1 MLQALVS
8 GALLG
13 CFYALV
19 ASGFALTL
27 SVTRALNLAHGEM
40 IVAGGYLGYWLWAG
54 SGLGPL
60 WLMPVAAAALLPM
73 GWGVHALLRRL
84 PEPRE
89 LTSLTAGFGVALLLQ
104 DGMRALWGSDYR
116 LIADSALTAS
126 LRLGPISLNRG
137 RLAAALAALAVIAV
151 LWVALTRTR
160 WGRAARATALDEEA
174 AALLGINT
182 DLTGRTTLLL
192 SAALAGAS
200 GVLFATLHYVH
211 PAGGGPLVMVSIVL
225 ALWAGIGRMRSLL
238 AAGVALGLVE
248 TLGVAW
254 LGPGWR
260 ETLVAAVLL
269 FTLLAR
275 GGSLAR
281 GMTAGGHAG

>member
-1 MLQALVS
+1 
-8 GALLG
+8 
-13 CFYALV
+13 V

-27 SVTRALNLAHGEM
+27 GVTRALNLAHGEM
-40 IVAGGYLGYWLWAG
+40 IVVGGYLGYWLWAG

-60 WLMPVAAAALLPM
+60 WLMPVAAAALLPL
-73 GWGVHALLRRL
+73 GWGIHALLRRL

-89 LTSLTAGFGVALLLQ
+89 LTSLTAGFAVALLLQ

-116 LIADSALTAS
+116 LIADSPLTAS
-126 LRLGPISLNRG
+126 LHLGPVTLNRG
-137 RLAAALAALAVIAV
+137 RLAAAVAALTVITL
-151 LWVALTRTR
+151 LWLTLTRTR
-160 WGRAARATALDEEA
+160 WGRAARATSLDAES

-182 DLTGRTTLLL
+182 DFAALTTLLL

-211 PAGGGPLVMVSIVL
+211 PAAGGPLVMASIVV
-225 ALWAGIGRMRSLL
+225 ALWAGIGRIPSLL

-254 LGPGWR
+254 SGPGWR

-269 FTLLAR
+269 LSLLAR

-281 GMTAGGHAG
+281 GMTPGSRAPSVRTPSVRTR

>member
-1 MLQALVS
+1 
-8 GALLG
+8 
-13 CFYALV
+13 V

-27 SVTRALNLAHGEM
+27 SLTRALNLAHGEM
-40 IVAGGYLGYWLWAG
+40 IVVGGYLGYWLWAG

-60 WLMPVAAAALLPM
+60 WLMPVAAAALLPL
-73 GWGVHALLRRL
+73 GWGIHALLRRL

-89 LTSLTAGFGVALLLQ
+89 LTSLTAGFAVALLLQ

-126 LRLGPISLNRG
+126 LHFGPVTLNLG
-137 RLAAALAALAVIAV
+137 RLAAAVAALTVIAL
-151 LWVALTRTR
+151 LWFTLTRTR
-160 WGRAARATALDEEA
+160 WGRAARATNLDAES

-182 DLTGRTTLLL
+182 DFAALTTLLL

-211 PAGGGPLVMVSIVL
+211 PAAGGPLVMASIVV
-225 ALWAGIGRMRSLL
+225 ALWAGIGRIPSLL

-254 LGPGWR
+254 AGPGWR

-269 FTLLAR
+269 FSLLAR

-281 GMTAGGHAG
+281 GMTPGSRAPSVRTPSVRTR

>member
-1 MLQALVS
+1 M
-8 GALLG
+8 
-13 CFYALV
+13 

-27 SVTRALNLAHGEM
+27 GVTRALNLAHGEM
-40 IVAGGYLGYWLWAG
+40 IVVGGYLGYWLWAG

-116 LIADSALTAS
+116 LIADSPLTAS
-126 LRLGPISLNRG
+126 LQLGPVTLNRG
-137 RLAAALAALAVIAV
+137 RLAAASAALAVV
-151 LWVALTRTR
+151 VFLWVALTRTR
-160 WGRAARATALDEEA
+160 WGRAARATALDAES

-182 DLTGRTTLLL
+182 DFAALTTLLL

-200 GVLFATLHYVH
+200 GVLFATLHYVN
-211 PAGGGPLVMVSIVL
+211 PAAGGPLVMVSIVL
-225 ALWAGIGRMRSLL
+225 ALWAGIGRIPSLL
-238 AAGVALGLVE
+238 AAGIALGLVE

-254 LGPGWR
+254 AGPGWR
-260 ETLVAAVLL
+260 ETLVAAALL
-269 FTLLAR
+269 LSLLAR

-281 GMTAGGHAG
+281 GMTAGSRPR

>member
-1 MLQALVS
+1 M
-8 GALLG
+8 
-13 CFYALV
+13 

-27 SVTRALNLAHGEM
+27 GVTRALNLAHGEM
-40 IVAGGYLGYWLWAG
+40 IVLGGYLGYWLWAG
-54 SGLGPL
+54 SGWGPL
-60 WLMPVAAAALLPM
+60 WLMPAAAAALLPL

-104 DGMRALWGSDYR
+104 DGMRALWGGDYR

-126 LRLGPISLNRG
+126 LRLGPVTLNRG
-137 RLAAALAALAVIAV
+137 RLGAASAALLVMAL
-151 LWVALTRTR
+151 LWIGLTRTR

-182 DLTGRTTLLL
+182 DHAARMALAL

-200 GVLFATLHYVH
+200 GVLFATLHYIH
-211 PAGGGPLVMVSIVL
+211 PAAGGPLVMVSIVL
-225 ALWAGIGRMRSLL
+225 ALWAGLGRMRSLL

-248 TLGVAW
+248 ALGVAW
-254 LGPGWR
+254 AGPGWR
-260 ETLVAAVLL
+260 ETLVAAALL
-269 FTLLAR
+269 LSLLAR
-275 GGSLAR
+275 GE
-281 GMTAGGHAG
+281 TK

>member
-1 MLQALVS
+1 M
-8 GALLG
+8 
-13 CFYALV
+13 

-27 SVTRALNLAHGEM
+27 GVTRALNLAHGEM
-40 IVAGGYLGYWLWAG
+40 IVAGGYLATGSGRAPGSGRCGSCPWPRPRSCRWAG
-54 SGLGPL
+54 
-60 WLMPVAAAALLPM
+60 
-73 GWGVHALLRRL
+73 GVHALLRRL

-89 LTSLTAGFGVALLLQ
+89 VTSLTAGFGVALLLQ

-160 WGRAARATALDEEA
+160 WGLAARATALDEEA
-174 AALLGINT
+174 TALLGINT